1 MASYFNPQLYPIV
14 KIAFMMIMGIIAGNY
29 LQCHNSQIYILAIMA
44 LLIFVAVLKPR
55 SWLVQSI
62 AIYVCFFLY
71 GCYMTVNASK
81 ESSGICF
88 DKPTLF
94 KAVVLTTPIMGKRTF
109 QTDLLVVD
117 SNNTYKI
124 KSNIMAVGN
133 GKISELKIGDG
144 IEVWSVPRSIDDNVG
159 DGVSKFNYQTWLRTN
174 GYKARTFIANDCWR
188 RCMIDVSHVSILDK
202 LRLFSVR
209 LRRTILDNIRCLGL
223 TGSELSIVSAMAFG
237 DKSYV
242 DRDLRDDYSNSG
254 MSHLLALSGL
264 HLSIIYGMLLFLVY
278 PFRRKILT
286 QASVILAIWVYVI
299 LVGMPY
305 SVVRAA
311 TMLTFCSLAFVLSR
325 NHLSVNILALAAIVI
340 LSFSPHA
347 LNDVGFQ
354 LSFLAML
361 SIYVIMPLIH
371 GMKYLSGN
379 ILNLLW
385 RWLKGTV
392 CVTLS
397 VMIGTSPL
405 VAYYFGIFS
414 PISPIANILVLP
426 IATILLYM
434 VMILLIPIPM
444 LQSVVVKVVAIL
456 AKTQNDI
463 VEFLSSLSISHVKVN
478 DMGIIT
484 LFSMYV
490 LIISLVVIA
499 YIVRRRYSLYR

>member
-1 MASYFNPQLYPIV
+1 
-14 KIAFMMIMGIIAGNY
+14 
-29 LQCHNSQIYILAIMA
+29 
-44 LLIFVAVLKPR
+44 
-55 SWLVQSI
+55 
-62 AIYVCFFLY
+62 
-71 GCYMTVNASK
+71 
-81 ESSGICF
+81 
-88 DKPTLF
+88 
-94 KAVVLTTPIMGKRTF
+94 
-109 QTDLLVVD
+109 
-117 SNNTYKI
+117 
-124 KSNIMAVGN
+124 
-133 GKISELKIGDG
+133 
-144 IEVWSVPRSIDDNVG
+144 
-159 DGVSKFNYQTWLRTN
+159 
-174 GYKARTFIANDCWR
+174 
-188 RCMIDVSHVSILDK
+188 
-202 LRLFSVR
+202 
-209 LRRTILDNIRCLGL
+209 
-223 TGSELSIVSAMAFG
+223 MAFG

-371 GMKYLSGN
+371 GMKHLSGN

-463 VEFLSSLSISHVKVN
+463 VEFLSSLSISHVKVI

-499 YIVRRRYSLYR
+499 YIVRRRYFLYR